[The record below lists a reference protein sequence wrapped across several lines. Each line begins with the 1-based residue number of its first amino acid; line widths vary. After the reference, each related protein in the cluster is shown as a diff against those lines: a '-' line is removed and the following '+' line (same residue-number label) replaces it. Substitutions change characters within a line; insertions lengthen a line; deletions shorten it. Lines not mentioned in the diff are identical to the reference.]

1 MWVHSHT
8 FLRTKQRTKSVGLP
22 AMTMPESTSNATT
35 HSTSY
40 TVTLEEDGDD
50 LLLPLPEEIVK
61 DLGWNEGDE
70 LEWSVNNHTI
80 TLRKAHD

>member
-22 AMTMPESTSNATT
+22 AMIMPESTSNATT
-35 HSTSY
+35 HNTSY

-50 LLLPLPEEIVK
+50 LLLPLPEEIIK

-70 LEWSVNNHTI
+70 LQWSVNNNTI
-80 TLRKAHD
+80 ILRKAHD